1 MVECGVFVG
10 CQCSHI
16 CVLPCTLCP
25 LFCCCLYILYVIASL
40 YICNCLCLCV
50 YPFTCCM
57 YILYVKFFCACVIAS
72 VCVPVFVPSTTLHVF
87 VCTPS
92 QMVTLCLFWCPVNT
106 RTLDNCRFSFPWVQV
121 SVSQTT
127 EYCLYCGLLPCTHS
141 SALCLGHALGEPFYT
156 LFYRTVTSCIENCVF
171 RRNYSRGRCHGHARC
186 VF

>member
-25 LFCCCLYILYVIASL
+25 PFCCCLYILYVIASL

-50 YPFTCCM
+50 YPLHVVCTYCMKNFLCLCNCLCLCTC
-57 YILYVKFFCACVIAS
+57 FCAII
-72 VCVPVFVPSTTLHVF
+72 PSTTLHVF

-106 RTLDNCRFSFPWVQV
+106 RTLDDCRFFFPLGT
-121 SVSQTT
+121 SV
-127 EYCLYCGLLPCTHS
+127 GLADDRILSILWP
-141 SALCLGHALGEPFYT
+141 AAVHALVRSLSRP
-156 LFYRTVTSCIENCVF
+156 CF
-171 RRNYSRGRCHGHARC
+171 RRTFLH
-186 VF
+186 VLL